1 MRPLPATIPALSQDK
16 KTSKKIAI
24 NHKRNKKQDHTE
36 LMDQCAKDF
45 KYEDCKNEYWNPEE
59 FSLLYATPLWI
70 EADEGQRILLNQLFW
85 VAYYSQIIS
94 AEVAT
99 IFFNQTSAAG
109 MYALEGFRDVC
120 DMLDLESAQER
131 AHINAFKT
139 VSDQFEEAVFGERV
153 FSWEMRGP
161 YAQTMIFPDSN
172 KLKDWW
178 KSLQLRSFGLL
189 SAGNAFIA
197 SQYFTVRGMRTLNGK
212 MVQQKLSLY
221 YQRHPDQDNAPL
233 PSAISYYH
241 FMDESFHFNSSCIL
255 GHDLIGSLP
264 KPTAFERMVGNK
276 GIRGCQ
282 YDHRNFSA
290 VVKGLFWYEPAT
302 FQAVYKVLRSDIF
315 KMGDTEARHMMYR
328 CFGEEND
335 GNATSFDVLKTAA
348 DSYEK
353 FLDPLDYVSDA
364 NRKMQV
370 MRDTTLDGYLST
382 NRRALSRFRGIS
394 S

>member
-1 MRPLPATIPALSQDK
+1 MSSLPADVPAITQDK

-24 NHKRNKKQDHTE
+24 NHKRNKKQDHTQ
-36 LMDQCAKDF
+36 LLDQCAKDF
-45 KYEDCKNEYWNPEE
+45 DYQVCKNEYWNPEE
-59 FSLLYATPLWI
+59 FSLLYGTPLWN
-70 EADEGQRILLNQLFW
+70 ESDDGQKVLLNQLFW

-131 AHINAFKT
+131 AHINAFKV
-139 VSDQFEEAVFGERV
+139 VSDQVEETLFKQRV

-212 MVQQKLSLY
+212 MVQQKLSHY
-221 YQRHPDQDNAPL
+221 YQKHPDQDNAPL

-241 FMDESFHFNSSCIL
+241 FMDESYHFNSSCIL
-255 GHDLIGSLP
+255 GHDLIRSLP
-264 KPTAFERMVGNK
+264 EPTAFERFVGNK

-282 YDHRNFSA
+282 HDHSNFSA

-302 FQAVYKVLRSDIF
+302 FPAIYKLLRSDIF
-315 KMGDTEARHMMYR
+315 KMGDLEARQMMDR
-328 CFGEEND
+328 CFAHEND
-335 GNATSFDVLKTAA
+335 GNLASFEVLKTAA
-348 DSYEK
+348 DSYER
-353 FLDPLDYVSDA
+353 FLDPLDYVTDE
-364 NRKMQV
+364 NRKMAV
-370 MRDTTLDGYLST
+370 MRATTLESYLKT
-382 NRRALSRFRGIS
+382 NRRELSRFKGRQ
-394 S
+394 